1 MNCFFTTGEPCA
13 LKQLPRSDS
22 LELHMI
28 VNAVDERELER
39 FRRLCRQLSLK
50 PVVLA
55 QADAAAIQPMACSR
69 VAGPLATAQTQA
81 QALQAQLEQGG
92 FRVSRVKIEAAPWS
106 AVAPAADPQLSER
119 SDSRY
124 FEYQAR
130 LLVPAT
136 ADELALAAMCR
147 QLKASLSRTTH
158 VRRADGYSERFVTL
172 RSHTA
177 GRETFAARARDLA
190 LALATAGYVILA
202 SAIEYCV
209 YDSNLRLDA
218 AWFGDEGESR
228 ERYA

>member
-1 MNCFFTTGEPCA
+1 MT
-13 LKQLPRSDS
+13 
-22 LELHMI
+22 
-28 VNAVDERELER
+28 VNAVDERELEH

-55 QADAAAIQPMACSR
+55 QADAAPIQPMACSR
-69 VAGPLATAQTQA
+69 VAGTLAAAQTQA
-81 QALQAQLEQGG
+81 QAIQSQLEQGG
-92 FRVSRVKIEAAPWS
+92 FRVSRVKIEAPPWS
-106 AVAPAADPQLSER
+106 PNAPAADPHLSER

-136 ADELALAAMCR
+136 ADGLALAAMCR
-147 QLKASLSRTTH
+147 QLKAHLSRATM
-158 VRRADGYSERFVTL
+158 RRADGHSERFVTL

-228 ERYA
+228 ERSA